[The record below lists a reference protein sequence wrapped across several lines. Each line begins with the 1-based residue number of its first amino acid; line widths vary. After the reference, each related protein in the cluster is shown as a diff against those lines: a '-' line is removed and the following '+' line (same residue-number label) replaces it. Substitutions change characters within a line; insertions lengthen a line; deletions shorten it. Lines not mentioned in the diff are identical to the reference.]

1 MPVLFRPVTPE
12 LFPGLRV
19 RIGSGRKSSYALGAP
34 RLVPKELVP
43 KENEQMSKFA
53 IVLAGALLAS
63 CTALA
68 QDSAQT
74 PPAAGTT
81 SAPAHAKHSGT
92 HPDRAE
98 QRLKRLSK
106 KVNLT
111 DDQKEKVRPILQN
124 EEKQTADLDNDS
136 ALTPQQKHK
145 KTREIRMA
153 SRSQID
159 EILTPEQK
167 EKLPS
172 RRANTG
178 GHHHQKPGAPAQTG
192 SDQTSQQ

>member
-1 MPVLFRPVTPE
+1 
-12 LFPGLRV
+12 
-19 RIGSGRKSSYALGAP
+19 
-34 RLVPKELVP
+34 
-43 KENEQMSKFA
+43 MSKFA
-53 IVLAGALLAS
+53 IVLVGALLAS
-63 CTALA
+63 STAFA

-74 PPAAGTT
+74 PPATGAT
-81 SAPAHAKHSGT
+81 SAPAHSKHSGT

-98 QRLKRLSK
+98 QRLKRLNK

-124 EEKQTADLDNDS
+124 EEKQTADLDSDTT
-136 ALTPQQKHK
+136 LTPQQKHK

-172 RRANTG
+172 RRAGTG
-178 GHHHQKPGAPAQTG
+178 SHHHQRPGAAPQPG

>member
-1 MPVLFRPVTPE
+1 
-12 LFPGLRV
+12 
-19 RIGSGRKSSYALGAP
+19 
-34 RLVPKELVP
+34 
-43 KENEQMSKFA
+43 MSKFA
-53 IVLAGALLAS
+53 ILLAS
-63 CTALA
+63 ALLTCTAFA

-74 PPAAGTT
+74 PPVTGAT
-81 SAPAHAKHSGT
+81 SAPAHSKHSGAR
-92 HPDRAE
+92 PDRAE

-124 EEKQTADLDNDS
+124 EEKQTADLDSDTT
-136 ALTPQQKHK
+136 LTPQQKHK

-167 EKLPS
+167 EMLPNH
-172 RRANTG
+172 RTNAG
-178 GHHHQKPGAPAQTG
+178 GHHHQRPGATPQTG